1 MNRIASFVLA
11 GLLASSNLWAQAD
24 GNKGQIAGAVY
35 DQNQAVIPNAKV
47 RIINQRTGFSREL
60 TTNEFGQYRAVLLD
74 PGVYNVE
81 ASSAGFALNRVEGVV
96 LNVGST
102 VNVDLVLRV
111 EETVTTIEVGATLI
125 NTALPAPSTTISATA
140 ITNLPINGRRFQDFA
155 VLTPTVQVDPQRG
168 QLSIAGQR
176 GIYANIMLDGAD
188 YNQPFFGGIR
198 GGERSNSIF
207 TVPQSAVQEFQVV
220 TTGYAA
226 EYGRSTGGILNT
238 ITKSGSNQFH
248 GDAFY
253 LLRHKEMGA
262 KDPVQN
268 IASLETQ
275 HQYGAS
281 VGGPIMRDRFFF
293 FGAIERQ
300 DASQP
305 RQVLFS
311 QLINFTPTTASREA
325 YEFLRSEERPFR
337 QTNDGVA
344 ATVRG
349 DYQTNQGHRL
359 TMRYNVSDAE
369 AVNAVSVG
377 GALSP
382 FTSRAFSNDGIEKD
396 RTHTGTLQ
404 YTHLFSPYVLNDIRF
419 TGTYEERPR
428 LSNSEL
434 PQVTAGS
441 PAVAI
446 FGARN
451 FLPTTQNDKRWQIT
465 DGLSLTRGVHTMK
478 FGVDYSRITAAQ
490 IFGFNQFGAFSI
502 AGSNVE
508 TILDILGTGGSIPN
522 RFDSTAVTYDRQL
535 GNLTASMGLHQFA
548 LYAQDSWRVNH
559 KLTLDFGLRW
569 EAQYNP
575 APEAN
580 NNDLINQ
587 VRGFTFPNGAQLDP
601 TRINDS
607 TKQFMPRFG
616 FAYSPFSGSRRT
628 VIRGHSGLFY
638 GPTPL
643 LVVAGPSN
651 NFRRPPGDVSIRLA
665 PVGNLTVY
673 QQLLAVGIDLNQFPL
688 NALPVISV
696 EKVQEASA
704 RALGGQPR
712 DPFVGANLIAM
723 ASDFRNPRAFQAGV
737 GFDTEV
743 VSNFLVGA
751 QFNYVN
757 AVNLLRNR
765 DYNLPMPFLRQGD
778 LSQRPNFGLRSG
790 GRRPIP
796 TLGSIWVRESSARSM
811 FRGVTFSAQYR
822 ARKLQFGA
830 FYTWSESFSDDDSER
845 DATGVNYMDS
855 FNLRQDYGYA
865 RGDIRHQYTSYA
877 VYTLPWG
884 FEISGT
890 FRARSGVPVNPLTG
904 GDTNEDFGNND
915 RAFRAP
921 GVPLPRNSFRN
932 RAVVNNDFRVL
943 KNFYLGKDTTRIQ
956 FSAEFFNL
964 LNLDNVVYSGVNGGI
979 FGGTYGLGIDAQ
991 GQPVAV
997 DPRFLRLRL
1006 ADGSYDRVNS
1016 QAGTP
1021 LQVQFGLRFFF

>member
-1 MNRIASFVLA
+1 MKSLA
-11 GLLASSNLWAQAD
+11 LCLLPALLASTNLWAQAD
-24 GNKGQIAGAVY
+24 GNKGQIAGTVY
-35 DQNQAVIPNAKV
+35 DQNQAVIPNATVKIV
-47 RIINQRTGFSREL
+47 NRRTGFTRDLS
-60 TTNEFGQYRAVLLD
+60 TNELGQYRAVLLD
-74 PGVYNVE
+74 AGDYNIEV
-81 ASSAGFALNRVEGVV
+81 SSSGFAVNRIEGLI
-96 LNVGST
+96 LNVGGT
-102 VNVDLVLRV
+102 VNADIVLRV
-111 EETVTTIEVGATLI
+111 EETTTTIEVGATLI
-125 NTALPAPSTTISATA
+125 NTALPAPSTTISSTA
-140 ITNLPINGRRFQDFA
+140 IANLPINGRRFQDFA

-168 QLSIAGQR
+168 QLSFAGQR

-207 TVPQSAVQEFQVV
+207 TVPQSAVQEFQVI
-220 TTGYAA
+220 TTGYSA

-238 ITKSGSNQFH
+238 ITKSGGNQFH

-281 VGGPIMRDRFFF
+281 IGGPLMRDRFFF

-300 DASQP
+300 EASQG
-305 RQVLFS
+305 RQVLFT
-311 QLINFTPTTASREA
+311 QLINFTPTAASREA
-325 YEFLRSEERPFR
+325 FDFFQSDQRPFT
-337 QTNDGVA
+337 QTNDGLA
-344 ATVRG
+344 ATIRG

-359 TMRYNVSDAE
+359 TLRYNFSDAE

-377 GALSP
+377 GGLSP
-382 FTSRAFSNDGIEKD
+382 FTNRAFSNDGIEND

-404 YTHLFSPYVLNDIRF
+404 YTHLFSPSVLNDIRF

-428 LSNSEL
+428 LSNSET

-441 PAVAI
+441 PALGT

-465 DGLSLTRGVHTMK
+465 DGLSVTRGTHTMK

-508 TILDILGTGGSIPN
+508 TILDILGTGGTVPN
-522 RFDSTAVTYDRQL
+522 RFDSTAVNYDRQL

-548 LYAQDSWRVNH
+548 LYAQDSWRVNS
-559 KLTLDFGLRW
+559 KLNLDFGLRW

-575 APEAN
+575 SPEAN

-607 TKQFMPRFG
+607 TKQIMPRFG

-628 VIRGHSGLFY
+628 VIRGHTGVFY

-643 LVVAGPSN
+643 LVVAGPTN
-651 NFRRPPGDVSIRLA
+651 NFRLPPGDVSIRLA
-665 PVGNLTVY
+665 PIGSLTVY
-673 QQLLAVGIDLNQFPL
+673 QQLLAVGIDLNQSPL
-688 NALPVISV
+688 NALPVIPI

-704 RALGGQPR
+704 LALGGAAR
-712 DPFVGANLIAM
+712 DPFAGANLVVM
-723 ASDFRNPRAFQAGV
+723 ASDFRNPRAFQAGI

-765 DYNLPMPFLRQGD
+765 DYNLPVPFLRDGD
-778 LSQRPNFGLRSG
+778 LSQRPNFGLRTG
-790 GRRPIP
+790 GRRPLP
-796 TLGSIWVRESSARSM
+796 NLGSIWARESSAQSM

-822 ARKLQFGA
+822 ARKLQFGS

-845 DATGVNYMDS
+845 DATGFNYMDS

-877 VYTLPWG
+877 TYSLPWG
-884 FEISGT
+884 FEVSGT
-890 FRARSGVPVNPLTG
+890 FRVRSGLPVNPLTG
-904 GDTNEDFGNND
+904 ADTNEDFGNND
-915 RAFRAP
+915 RAFQAP
-921 GVPLPRNSFRN
+921 GVPFSRNSFRN

-943 KNFYLGKDTTRIQ
+943 KNFYLGRDTTRIQ

-979 FGGTYGLGIDAQ
+979 FGGTYGLGMNTQ
-991 GQPVAV
+991 GQPVPV
-997 DPRFLRLRL
+997 DPRFQRLRL
-1006 ADGSYDRVNS
+1006 ADGTYDRVNAQS
-1016 QAGTP
+1016 GTP
-1021 LQVQFGLRFFF
+1021 LQAQFGLRFFF